1 MECLLRKEQL
11 YVSLSFLTMKL
22 VGLEGVPGRF
32 LGSHPGGNLWH
43 CPLRLRWWAFFACG
57 SLGILRCEQD
67 GRFQGGQSHATE
79 DPFVGGGLPC
89 DGRE

>member
-1 MECLLRKEQL
+1 M
-11 YVSLSFLTMKL
+11 LTQERAIICEPEFPNYEA
-22 VGLEGVPGRF
+22 GWPGWVPGRF

-43 CPLRLRWWAFFACG
+43 CPLRL
-57 SLGILRCEQD
+57 GILRCERD

-79 DPFVGGGLPC
+79 DPLVGGGLPC

>member
-43 CPLRLRWWAFFACG
+43 CPLRL
-57 SLGILRCEQD
+57 GILRCERD

-89 DGRE
+89 DRRE